1 MNFQAP
7 GGGTTFSDRKAIIF
21 CFPGKKFFTLSL
33 CRQFFRQCAYSWK
46 GWFLSKQFLI
56 AKNLSCL
63 FCTRNF
69 ADFYFPLICKWIIL
83 RVEKIFVIVL
93 NIPQIGSESAMFLRC
108 FYVVNIEQL
117 SHMFISHSE

>member
-1 MNFQAP
+1 MCLLLERVVFEE
-7 GGGTTFSDRKAIIF
+7 TISH
-21 CFPGKKFFTLSL
+21 CKKFVLPF
-33 CRQFFRQCAYSWK
+33 CA
-46 GWFLSKQFLI
+46 
-56 AKNLSCL
+56 
-63 FCTRNF
+63 RNF
-69 ADFYFPLICKWIIL
+69 ADFYFPVICKWIIL